1 MEVIMH
7 LHEQGGDEFPRTPL
21 PNGLY
26 YCRFCGE
33 VAGHLGEIKS
43 TCLCEGIPCRSCG
56 IGRVR
61 RPISDTYD
69 PATGSFWHVPY
80 FMGMGACRGCKIT
93 VFGGVPQEWH
103 SWPGPLGK
111 DPLLRE
117 LLDTI
122 KEAGLALS
130 SERARPLAQD
140 LRHLPLK
147 PGLYAVHGG
156 AKAWDDLGLE
166 KPPDERPLCVGRAG
180 ALLPAELCGRGDLG
194 LAAWDVGDC
203 DPERLEQELCNR
215 WQAPLR
221 THD

>member
-1 MEVIMH
+1 
-7 LHEQGGDEFPRTPL
+7 
-21 PNGLY
+21 
-26 YCRFCGE
+26 
-33 VAGHLGEIKS
+33 
-43 TCLCEGIPCRSCG
+43 
-56 IGRVR
+56 
-61 RPISDTYD
+61 
-69 PATGSFWHVPY
+69 
-80 FMGMGACRGCKIT
+80 
-93 VFGGVPQEWH
+93 
-103 SWPGPLGK
+103 
-111 DPLLRE
+111 LLRE

-156 AKAWDDLGLE
+156 AKAWGDLGLE

-180 ALLPAELCGRGDLG
+180 ALLPAALCGREDLG